1 MHMQKENGSQP
12 FIASAMACG
21 DMHFVFRE
29 GRRGKMGGE
38 EQRHHRRR
46 SGLHR
51 QTASDYMS
59 FVEDTLEAV
68 LAILARDPT
77 MKKSEAFMRI
87 AE

>member
-12 FIASAMACG
+12 FLASAMTWG
-21 DMHFVFRE
+21 EMHFVFRE
-29 GRRGKMGGE
+29 CRRGKMARE

-51 QTASDYMS
+51 QTASDYI
-59 FVEDTLEAV
+59 EDTLEAV

-77 MKKSEAFMRI
+77 MKKSDAFMSI
-87 AE
+87 VG

>member
-1 MHMQKENGSQP
+1 MHLQKENGSQP

-46 SGLHR
+46 SGIPR
-51 QTASDYMS
+51 QTASDYI
-59 FVEDTLEAV
+59 EETLETV